1 MAKLSKDF
9 TKEALTGAEKFISDA
24 KKRKAESRNPDVYR
38 INLIL
43 SVEMGEF
50 IEELHWRERLSR
62 QQVVASILEAYK
74 EAWEA
79 QEAKKKE

>member
-24 KKRKAESRNPDVYR
+24 KRRKEESRNPEVYR
-38 INLIL
+38 INLVL
-43 SVEMGEF
+43 SPEMGKF
-50 IEELHWRERLSR
+50 IDELHWRERLSR

-74 EAWEA
+74 DMWEA
-79 QEAKKKE
+79 QEAKKKA